1 MTMTHRPARFQAEW
15 TPVRRPESA
24 PAVKSRAHSDAKPIA
39 REDGRERPSVSI
51 FAECA
56 LAGRVASAVE
66 EPGLPAP
73 VRLLLTIIRRVRA
86 RRELAALDADQLR
99 DVGLDRD
106 MIRREIAKP
115 FWRA

>member
-15 TPVRRPESA
+15 IPVGRPESA
-24 PAVKSRAHSDAKPIA
+24 PAVEPRAHSN
-39 REDGRERPSVSI
+39 
-51 FAECA
+51 ECA
-56 LAGRVASAVE
+56 LGGRLVPAVA

-73 VRLLLTIIRRVRA
+73 VRLFLTIIRRVRA
-86 RRELAALDADQLR
+86 RRDLAALDADQLR
-99 DVGLDRD
+99 DVGLDPD

>member
-15 TPVRRPESA
+15 IPVGRPESA
-24 PAVKSRAHSDAKPIA
+24 PAVKSRAHSD
-39 REDGRERPSVSI
+39 
-51 FAECA
+51 ECA
-56 LAGRVASAVE
+56 LAGRLAPAAV

-73 VRLLLTIIRRVRA
+73 VRLLLKIIRRLRA

-99 DVGLDRD
+99 DVGLDPD

-115 FWRA
+115 FWRT